1 MTLFDYFCKYSIQ
14 NMLTYAAGKLFIF
27 EEPYTL
33 PPLDI
38 LKIKNESYVFRDS
51 ICCLVDGKCWKF
63 SIDWVLCLKLDD
75 AAQEQR
81 SVMPYS

>member
-27 EEPYTL
+27 EEPYTPPL
-33 PPLDI
+33 PPL
-38 LKIKNESYVFRDS
+38 VFRDS
-51 ICCLVDGKCWKF
+51 ICCSVDGKCWNF
-63 SIDWVLCLKLDD
+63 SMDWVLCLKLDD